1 MRENV
6 CFAFDFDDWQ
16 KRARAKGNSKLIEAS
31 ETARGNLER
40 VRERYPE
47 KFAPPERVFS
57 NVHRGDRIFIATA
70 CGEPQ
75 HLVNALIQY
84 VESHP
89 KAVFDAEV
97 VHVWTLG
104 LAPYT
109 DVKFK
114 KNFRH
119 NSFFIGNNTRS
130 AINQGLADYSPIFLS
145 QVPELFQS
153 GRVPVDVALVQTSLP
168 DEHGYVSL
176 GISVDIT
183 RAAVESARIIIAQLN
198 ARMPRTHGDT
208 FLHVRD
214 IDFLVPHDEPLLEYT
229 SSLPDEISQRIG
241 RYVARIVE
249 DGDTIQ
255 VGYGSLPNAILAN
268 LGDKKHLG
276 VHTELLSNGIVRLMK
291 QGVIDNSRKS
301 IDRGKSVASFSM
313 GRAETYEF
321 LHDNPAIEFRPIDYT
336 NNPLVIARIRDMTA
350 INAALQID
358 LTGQATAE
366 SLGSVFYSGIGGQ
379 ADFMRGAVLAPG
391 GKTIL
396 TLPST
401 ARNDEISRIVPFLDT
416 GAGVTLGRGDVHY
429 VITEYGIAYLHGKN
443 IRERAMSLIAIAHPK
458 FRPELITEAKQRG
471 LIYRDQAFI
480 PGKKGEYPESLE
492 ARRTTPRGLTLFMR
506 PVMISDEP
514 RLKDFFYALSDQSIY
529 RRFISQRKDMPHELL
544 QEFVVIDYTREIVIL
559 VLIEHVDK
567 PDDLVAVGQ
576 FAVDEN
582 THTAEV
588 ALVVRDDFQGQ
599 GVGTELLSY
608 LTQLARSQGL
618 LGFTA
623 EVLAENLPMLRLF
636 AKMGFD
642 IERRTAEGVA
652 ELRMRFRGAA

>member
-1 MRENV
+1 M
-6 CFAFDFDDWQ
+6 
-16 KRARAKGNSKLIEAS
+16 S
-31 ETARGNLER
+31 TATTANLER
-40 VRERYPE
+40 IRQEYPE
-47 KFAPPERVFS
+47 KFAPMERIFG
-57 NVHRGDRIFIATA
+57 NVHRGDRIFIGTA

-75 HLVNALIQY
+75 HLVNSLIQY

-97 VHVWTLG
+97 IHVWTLG

-119 NSFFIGNNTRS
+119 NSFFVGNNTRD
-130 AINQGLADYSPIFLS
+130 AVNQGLADYSPIFLS
-145 QVPELFQS
+145 QVPALFQS
-153 GRVPVDVALVQTSLP
+153 GRVTVDVALVHTSLP
-168 DEHGYVSL
+168 DEHGFVSL
-176 GISVDIT
+176 GVSVDIT
-183 RAAVESARIIIAQLN
+183 KAAVENSRIVVAQMN

-229 SSLPDEISQRIG
+229 STAPDEIAQRIG
-241 RYVARIVE
+241 KYVARIIQ

-255 VGYGSLPNAILAN
+255 VGYGSLPNGILAN
-268 LGDKKHLG
+268 LADKQHLG
-276 VHTELLSNGIVRLMK
+276 VYTELLSNGIVRLMK
-291 QGVIDNSRKS
+291 QGVIDNSMKS
-301 IDRGKSVASFSM
+301 IDRGKAVAAFSM
-313 GRAETYEF
+313 GRPETYEF
-321 LHDNPAIEFRPIDYT
+321 LDDNPAIEFRPISYT
-336 NNPLVIARIRDMTA
+336 NNPLVIARIRNMTA

-401 ARNDEISRIVPFLDT
+401 ARDDEVSRIVPFLDT
-416 GAGVTLGRGDVHY
+416 GAGVTLGRGDIHY

-458 FRPELITEAKQRG
+458 FQSELITEAKQRG

-492 ARRTTPRGLTLFMR
+492 ARRTTRAGLTLLMR
-506 PVMISDEP
+506 PVKISDEP
-514 RLKDFFYALSDQSIY
+514 RLKDFFYDLSDQSIY

-544 QEFVVIDYTREIVIL
+544 QEFVVIDYTREIVFL
-559 VLIEHVDK
+559 VLIEHVDR

-576 FAVDEN
+576 FAANEN

-588 ALVVRDDFQGQ
+588 ALVVRDDHQGQ
-599 GVGTELLSY
+599 GIGTELLSY
-608 LTQLARSQGL
+608 LTQLARAQGL

-623 EVLAENLPMLRLF
+623 EVLVENTPMLRLF
-636 AKMGFD
+636 EKMGFD

-652 ELRMRFRGAA
+652 ELRMRFRGAS

>member
-1 MRENV
+1 VTSSSPTMD
-6 CFAFDFDDWQ
+6 A
-16 KRARAKGNSKLIEAS
+16 
-31 ETARGNLER
+31 NLER
-40 VRERYPE
+40 MRREYPD
-47 KFAPPERVFS
+47 KFASEEHIFS
-57 NVHRGDRIFIATA
+57 HVHRGDRIFIGTA

-75 HLVNALIQY
+75 YLVGALIQY

-97 VHVWTLG
+97 IHVWTLG

-119 NSFFIGNNTRS
+119 NSFFIGNNTRD
-130 AINQGLADYSPIFLS
+130 AVNQGLADYSPIFLS
-145 QVPELFQS
+145 QVPGLFQS
-153 GRVPVDVALVQTSLP
+153 RRVDVDVALVQTSPP
-168 DEHGYVSL
+168 DEHGFVSL
-176 GISVDIT
+176 GVSVDIT
-183 RAAVESARIIIAQLN
+183 KAAVENARMVIAQVN
-198 ARMPRTHGDT
+198 ARMPRTHGNT

-229 SSLPDEISQRIG
+229 STAPDEIAQRIG
-241 RYVARIVE
+241 HYVSRIIQ

-255 VGYGSLPNAILAN
+255 VGYGSLPNGILAN
-268 LGDKKHLG
+268 LGDKRHIG
-276 VHTELLSNGIVRLMK
+276 VHTELLSNGIVRMMK
-291 QGVIDNSRKS
+291 QGVVDNSRKS
-301 IDRGKSVASFSM
+301 IDRGKTVAAFSM
-313 GRAETYEF
+313 GRVETYEF
-321 LHDNPAIEFRPIDYT
+321 LDDNPAIEFRPINYT
-336 NNPLVIARIRDMTA
+336 NNPLIIARIENMTA

-366 SLGSVFYSGIGGQ
+366 SLGPTFYSGIGGQ

-429 VITEYGIAYLHGKN
+429 VVTEYGIAYLHGKN
-443 IRERAMSLIAIAHPK
+443 IRERAMSLIALAHPK
-458 FRPELITEAKQRG
+458 FRSELITKAKQCG

-480 PGKKGEYPESLE
+480 PGKKGEYPESVE
-492 ARRTTPRGLTLFMR
+492 TRRTTPRGLHLNLR
-506 PVMISDEP
+506 PVKISDEP

-544 QEFVVIDYTREIVIL
+544 QEFVVIDYTREMVIL
-559 VLIEHVDK
+559 VLIEHIDK

-576 FAVDEN
+576 FAIDERS
-582 THTAEV
+582 HTAEV

-599 GVGTELLSY
+599 GIGTELLSF
-608 LTQLARSQGL
+608 LTRLARSQGL

-623 EVLAENLPMLRLF
+623 EVLMENVPMLHLF
-636 AKMGFD
+636 EKMGFD
-642 IERRTAEGVA
+642 IERRTAEGVC
-652 ELRMRFRGAA
+652 ELRMRFKGTTT